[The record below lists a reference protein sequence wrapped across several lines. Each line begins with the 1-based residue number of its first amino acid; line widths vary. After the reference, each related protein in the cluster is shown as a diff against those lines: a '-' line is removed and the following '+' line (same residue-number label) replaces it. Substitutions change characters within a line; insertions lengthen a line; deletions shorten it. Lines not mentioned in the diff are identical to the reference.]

1 MRSTA
6 RGWVSEPL
14 NGESHGC
21 QCVLRSRGKSN
32 KCYFGVESTL
42 LSFGKMKIFNL
53 NSDPLWVFARR
64 RRGEAHR
71 QQRIWSRFWKAV
83 TCICRH
89 GPQINIGR
97 AISCFIKC
105 ALTKNILS
113 ITWSTL
119 AEIKQEWGCL
129 CGGEGASCY
138 SPLEVIS
145 QEGRPPEWV
154 VSRCKGEARSRG
166 FRPALCFKGDTKEE
180 RATKNL
186 MKWLMP
192 WHAPTVA
199 AGELPEAANMSTPH
213 FPVQPLLKC

>member
-21 QCVLRSRGKSN
+21 QCVLRSHGKSN
-32 KCYFGVESTL
+32 KCYFGGESTL

-53 NSDPLWVFARR
+53 NSDPLWVFALR

-71 QQRIWSRFWKAV
+71 QQRICSQFWKAAR
-83 TCICRH
+83 CIRWH
-89 GPQINIGR
+89 GPQMNIGR
-97 AISCFIKC
+97 ARSCFIKC
-105 ALTKNILS
+105 ALAKKQQHCLHKLINHSWNQPGTGWDNILV
-113 ITWSTL
+113 L
-119 AEIKQEWGCL
+119 
-129 CGGEGASCY
+129 
-138 SPLEVIS
+138 SPGS
-145 QEGRPPEWV
+145 GFSGRTPPEWA
-154 VSRCKGEARSRG
+154 VSRCKGEARSCG

-213 FPVQPLLKC
+213 FPVRPLLKC